1 MSKILKKIAP
11 KKILPRLLL
20 IFLLPLILTQCL
32 LIFFFYD
39 RHWEKIIT
47 RFSNI
52 ASNQIDFIISNYN
65 KNGYENAQNSAIRL
79 NLQFYRV
86 EQYKTQ
92 KKPKTFFE
100 RKIEKE
106 IKSRLGNDF
115 FLTFEKNNISIFK
128 NNNVDDY
135 FLIKFPKKYLLSET
149 PLILLLWMISSS
161 LILSLIAFLFLR
173 IQIRAIQR
181 LAKSAKDFGEGKKIK
196 KFKPEGALEIRQ
208 AGSSFIRMK
217 KKINEYISQ
226 RTSFLA
232 GISHDLGTILTRI
245 KLRLELMDNDEHT
258 KSIKK
263 DLKTMQMVLREYLDY
278 SEKINISRFSSV
290 NIYELISDVI
300 NSSTILTKKSQI
312 SCNKK
317 VFYKT
322 DRNCLYRIIFNI
334 CENGAKFAN
343 NIKIKATKNSKFLRI
358 EIEDD
363 GPGIRDSFKKK
374 VFKPFFKVDH
384 SRNLNQGGSGL
395 GLSIAN
401 ELVKKLNGK
410 IYIKDSK
417 KKKGSIFTIDL

>member
-11 KKILPRLLL
+11 KKLLPRLLL

-65 KNGYENAQNSAIRL
+65 NKGYENAQNSALRL
-79 NLQFYRV
+79 NLQFSRV
-86 EQYKTQ
+86 EQYKIQVKT
-92 KKPKTFFE
+92 KTFFE

-106 IKSRLGNDF
+106 IKNRLGNDF
-115 FLTFEKNNISIFK
+115 FLTFEKNTINIFK
-128 NNNVDDY
+128 NNNVNGY

-149 PLILLLWMISSS
+149 PLILLLWMVSSS

-181 LAKSAKDFGEGKKIK
+181 LAKSAKEFGEGKKIK

-208 AGSSFIRMK
+208 AGNSFIRMK
-217 KKINEYISQ
+217 KKINEYITQ

-258 KSIKK
+258 KLIKN

-278 SEKINISRFSSV
+278 SEKINIKRFSSV
-290 NIYELISDVI
+290 NIAELISDVI
-300 NSSTILTKKSQI
+300 NSSATLTKKSQI
-312 SCNKK
+312 FCKKK
-317 VFYKT
+317 VIFKT

-334 CENGAKFAN
+334 CENGAKFADK
-343 NIKIKATKNSKFLRI
+343 IKIRAIKNSKSLRI

-363 GPGIRDSFKKK
+363 GPGIQDNFKKK
-374 VFKPFFKVDH
+374 VFRPFFKIDH
-384 SRNLNQGGSGL
+384 SRNLNKGGSGL

-410 IYIKDSK
+410 IYVKDSK
-417 KKKGSIFTIDL
+417 NERGSIFTIDL

>member
-1 MSKILKKIAP
+1 
-11 KKILPRLLL
+11 
-20 IFLLPLILTQCL
+20 
-32 LIFFFYD
+32 
-39 RHWEKIIT
+39 
-47 RFSNI
+47 
-52 ASNQIDFIISNYN
+52 
-65 KNGYENAQNSAIRL
+65 
-79 NLQFYRV
+79 
-86 EQYKTQ
+86 
-92 KKPKTFFE
+92 
-100 RKIEKE
+100 
-106 IKSRLGNDF
+106 
-115 FLTFEKNNISIFK
+115 
-128 NNNVDDY
+128 
-135 FLIKFPKKYLLSET
+135 
-149 PLILLLWMISSS
+149 
-161 LILSLIAFLFLR
+161 
-173 IQIRAIQR
+173 
-181 LAKSAKDFGEGKKIK
+181 
-196 KFKPEGALEIRQ
+196 
-208 AGSSFIRMK
+208 
-217 KKINEYISQ
+217 
-226 RTSFLA
+226 
-232 GISHDLGTILTRI
+232 
-245 KLRLELMDNDEHT
+245 MDNDEHI
-258 KSIKK
+258 KSIKN

-317 VFYKT
+317 IFYRT

-363 GPGIRDSFKKK
+363 GPGIRDSFKK

-417 KKKGSIFTIDL
+417 KRRVQYL